1 MAISNT
7 REQVLV
13 GRDLTA
19 ASRQR
24 WRRSF
29 GPDLDGFGFI
39 LPAVIIM
46 ICLVVY
52 PFFLAIW
59 FSLSDAVIGEQG
71 RWVGLENFM
80 YLFGIMYDGEDLP
93 WYLKFRGFS
102 WDLSLA
108 DDIFLMTLRNTLLF
122 ATISVVLKGVF
133 GLGAALLMQRAT
145 RMKRF
150 IRGSILVPFV
160 APTVLTT
167 LGWWLIFDPTYSHIN
182 WLLANVWPL
191 NLLGLGPYQWL
202 GNPNLALSSV
212 IFVNFWRGMPFF
224 AVTIFAG
231 LVAIPDQLYEA
242 AETDGASTLRKF
254 WHVTLPLLRPVMAVV
269 ILFSTIFTLADF
281 GIVYVLTR
289 GGPMNYTHLFATY
302 SFTVGILNQEIGLGA
317 AISLFLFPILLLVV
331 ILQLKMVRKET
342 GYGV

>member
-1 MAISNT
+1 MAISST
-7 REQVLV
+7 TEQVLA

-46 ICLVVY
+46 ACLVVY

-71 RWVGLENFM
+71 QWVGLENFM
-80 YLFGIMYDGEDLP
+80 YLFGIMYEGEGLP
-93 WYLKFRGFS
+93 WYLKFTGFS

-122 ATISVVLKGVF
+122 AIFSVVLKGVF

-191 NLLGLGPYQWL
+191 NLLGLGPFQWL

-231 LVAIPDQLYEA
+231 LVAIPDQL
-242 AETDGASTLRKF
+242 
-254 WHVTLPLLRPVMAVV
+254 
-269 ILFSTIFTLADF
+269 
-281 GIVYVLTR
+281 
-289 GGPMNYTHLFATY
+289 
-302 SFTVGILNQEIGLGA
+302 
-317 AISLFLFPILLLVV
+317 
-331 ILQLKMVRKET
+331 
-342 GYGV
+342 

>member
-7 REQVLV
+7 REEVLV
-13 GRDLTA
+13 GRDLAA

-24 WRRSF
+24 WRRSL
-29 GPDLDGFGFI
+29 GPDIDGFGFI

-46 ICLVVY
+46 VCLVLY

-71 RWVGLENFM
+71 QWVGLENYM
-80 YLFGIMYDGEDLP
+80 YLFGMMYEGQDLP
-93 WYLKFRGFS
+93 WYLKFKGFS

-108 DDIFLMTLRNTLLF
+108 DDIFLLTLRNTILF
-122 ATISVVLKGVF
+122 ATVAVVLKGVF
-133 GLGAALLMQRAT
+133 GLGAAMLMQRAT

-150 IRGSILVPFV
+150 VRGSILVPFV

-182 WLLANVWPL
+182 WLLENLWPL
-191 NLLGLGPYQWL
+191 NLLGLGPFQWL

-212 IFVNFWRGMPFF
+212 IMVNFWRGMPFF

-331 ILQLKMVRKET
+331 VLQLKMVRKES

>member
-1 MAISNT
+1 MAIST
-7 REQVLV
+7 REEVLAA
-13 GRDLTA
+13 RDLSA

-24 WRRSF
+24 WRRTL
-29 GPDLDGFGFI
+29 GPDIDGYGFI
-39 LPAVIIM
+39 LPAVIVM
-46 ICLVVY
+46 VALVVY

-59 FSLSDAVIGEQG
+59 FSLSDAVIGEPGQ
-71 RWVGLENFM
+71 WVGLENFM
-80 YLFGIMYDGEDLP
+80 YLFGIMYEGHDLP
-93 WYLKFRGFS
+93 WYLQFKAFS
-102 WDLSLA
+102 WDLTLA
-108 DDIFLMTLRNTLLF
+108 DDIFLMTLRNTVLF
-122 ATISVVLKGVF
+122 ATVSVVLKGVF
-133 GLGAALLMQRAT
+133 GLGAAMLMQRAT

-150 IRGSILVPFV
+150 VRGSILVPFV

-182 WLLANVWPL
+182 WLLENLWPL
-191 NLLGLGPYQWL
+191 NLLGLGPFQWL

-212 IFVNFWRGMPFF
+212 IMVNFWRGMPFF

-331 ILQLKMVRKET
+331 ILQLKMVRKES

>member
-1 MAISNT
+1 MAIST
-7 REQVLV
+7 REEVLAA
-13 GRDLTA
+13 RDLSA

-24 WRRSF
+24 WRRTL
-29 GPDLDGFGFI
+29 GPDIDGYGFI
-39 LPAVIIM
+39 LPAVIVM
-46 ICLVVY
+46 VALVVY

-59 FSLSDAVIGEQG
+59 FSLSDAVIGEPGQ
-71 RWVGLENFM
+71 WVGLENFM
-80 YLFGIMYDGEDLP
+80 YLFGMMYEGHDLP
-93 WYLKFRGFS
+93 WYLKFKGFS

-108 DDIFLMTLRNTLLF
+108 DDIFLMTLRNTILF
-122 ATISVVLKGVF
+122 ATVSVVLKGVF
-133 GLGAALLMQRAT
+133 GLGAAMLMQRAT

-150 IRGSILVPFV
+150 VRGSILVPFV

-182 WLLANVWPL
+182 WLLENFWPL
-191 NLLGLGPYQWL
+191 NLLGLGPFQWL

-212 IFVNFWRGMPFF
+212 IMVNFWRGMPFF

-331 ILQLKMVRKET
+331 ILQLKMVRKES

>member
-7 REQVLV
+7 REEVLV

-24 WRRSF
+24 WRRSL
-29 GPDLDGFGFI
+29 GPDLDGYGFI

-46 ICLVVY
+46 ACLVVY

-71 RWVGLENFM
+71 QWVGLENFM
-80 YLFGIMYDGEDLP
+80 YLFGMMYDGHDLP

-102 WDLSLA
+102 WDLTLA
-108 DDIFLMTLRNTLLF
+108 DDIFLMTLRNTILF
-122 ATISVVLKGVF
+122 ATVSVVLKGVF
-133 GLGAALLMQRAT
+133 GLGAAMLMQRAT

-150 IRGSILVPFV
+150 VRGSILVPFV

-182 WLLANVWPL
+182 WLLENLWPL
-191 NLLGLGPYQWL
+191 NLLGLGPFQWL

-212 IFVNFWRGMPFF
+212 IMVNFWRGMPFF

-331 ILQLKMVRKET
+331 VLQLKMVRKES

>member
-1 MAISNT
+1 MAIST
-7 REQVLV
+7 REEVLAA
-13 GRDLTA
+13 RDLSA

-24 WRRSF
+24 WRRTL
-29 GPDLDGFGFI
+29 GPDIDGYGFI
-39 LPAVIIM
+39 LPAVIVM
-46 ICLVVY
+46 VALVVY

-59 FSLSDAVIGEQG
+59 FSLSDAVIGEPGQ
-71 RWVGLENFM
+71 WVGLENFM
-80 YLFGIMYDGEDLP
+80 YLFGMMYEGHDLP
-93 WYLKFRGFS
+93 WYLKFKGFS

-108 DDIFLMTLRNTLLF
+108 DDIFLMTLRNTILF
-122 ATISVVLKGVF
+122 ATVSVVLKGVF
-133 GLGAALLMQRAT
+133 GLGAAMLMQRAT

-150 IRGSILVPFV
+150 VRGSILVPFV

-182 WLLANVWPL
+182 WLLENLWPL
-191 NLLGLGPYQWL
+191 NLLGLGPFQWL

-212 IFVNFWRGMPFF
+212 IMVNFWRGMPFF

-331 ILQLKMVRKET
+331 ILQLKMVRKES

>member
-1 MAISNT
+1 MAISA
-7 REQVLV
+7 REEVLAA
-13 GRDLTA
+13 RDLSA

-24 WRRSF
+24 WRRTL
-29 GPDLDGFGFI
+29 GPDIDGYGFI
-39 LPAVIIM
+39 LPAVIVM
-46 ICLVVY
+46 VALVVY

-59 FSLSDAVIGEQG
+59 FSLSDAVIGEPGQ
-71 RWVGLENFM
+71 WVGLENFM
-80 YLFGIMYDGEDLP
+80 YLFGIMYEGHDLP
-93 WYLKFRGFS
+93 WYLKFKGFS

-108 DDIFLMTLRNTLLF
+108 DDIFLMTLRNTILF
-122 ATISVVLKGVF
+122 ATVSVVLKGVF
-133 GLGAALLMQRAT
+133 GLGAAMLMQRAT

-150 IRGSILVPFV
+150 VRGSILVPFV

-182 WLLANVWPL
+182 WLLENLWPL
-191 NLLGLGPYQWL
+191 NLLGLGPFQWL

-212 IFVNFWRGMPFF
+212 IMVNFWRGMPFF

-331 ILQLKMVRKET
+331 ILQLKMVRKES

>member
-1 MAISNT
+1 MAIST
-7 REQVLV
+7 REEVLAA
-13 GRDLTA
+13 RDLSA

-24 WRRSF
+24 WRRTL
-29 GPDLDGFGFI
+29 GPDIDGYGFI
-39 LPAVIIM
+39 LPAVIVM
-46 ICLVVY
+46 VALVVY

-59 FSLSDAVIGEQG
+59 FSLSDAVIGEPGQ
-71 RWVGLENFM
+71 WVGLENFM
-80 YLFGIMYDGEDLP
+80 YLFGIMYEGHDLP
-93 WYLKFRGFS
+93 WYLKFKGFS

-108 DDIFLMTLRNTLLF
+108 DDIFLMTLRNTILF
-122 ATISVVLKGVF
+122 ATVSVVLKGVF
-133 GLGAALLMQRAT
+133 GLGAAMLMQRAT

-150 IRGSILVPFV
+150 VRGSILVPFV

-182 WLLANVWPL
+182 WLLENLWPL
-191 NLLGLGPYQWL
+191 NLLGLGPFQWL

-212 IFVNFWRGMPFF
+212 IMVNFWRGMPFF

-331 ILQLKMVRKET
+331 ILQLKMVRKES

>member
-1 MAISNT
+1 MAISTT
-7 REQVLV
+7 REEVLAS
-13 GRDLTA
+13 RDA
-19 ASRQR
+19 AAVSRQR
-24 WRRSF
+24 WRRSL
-29 GPDLDGFGFI
+29 GPDIDGYGFI
-39 LPAVIIM
+39 LPAVIVM
-46 ICLVVY
+46 VALVVY

-59 FSLSDAVIGEQG
+59 FSLSDAVIGEPGQ
-71 RWVGLENFM
+71 WVGLENFM
-80 YLFGIMYDGEDLP
+80 YLFGIMYEGHDLP
-93 WYLKFRGFS
+93 WYLQFKAFS

-108 DDIFLMTLRNTLLF
+108 DDIFLMTLRNTVLF
-122 ATISVVLKGVF
+122 ATVSVVLKGVF
-133 GLGAALLMQRAT
+133 GLGAAMLMQRAT

-150 IRGSILVPFV
+150 VRGSILVPFV

-182 WLLANVWPL
+182 WLLENLWPL
-191 NLLGLGPYQWL
+191 NLLGLGPFQWL

-212 IFVNFWRGMPFF
+212 IMVNFWRGMPFF

-331 ILQLKMVRKET
+331 ILQLKMVRKES

>member
-1 MAISNT
+1 MAVSST
-7 REQVLV
+7 TEQVLA

-46 ICLVVY
+46 VCLVVY

-59 FSLSDAVIGEQG
+59 FSLSDAVIGEKGQ
-71 RWVGLENFM
+71 WVGLENFM
-80 YLFGIMYDGEDLP
+80 YLFGIMYDGQDLP
-93 WYLKFRGFS
+93 WYLKFTGLS

-108 DDIFLMTLRNTLLF
+108 DDIFLMTLRNTILF
-122 ATISVVLKGVF
+122 ATIAVVLKGVF

-182 WLLANVWPL
+182 WVLENVWPFSW
-191 NLLGLGPYQWL
+191 LGLGPFQWL

-231 LVAIPDQLYEA
+231 LVAIPEQLYEA

-302 SFTVGILNQEIGLGA
+302 SFTVGILNHEIGLGA

>member
-1 MAISNT
+1 MAIST
-7 REQVLV
+7 REEVLAA
-13 GRDLTA
+13 RDVSA

-24 WRRSF
+24 WRRSL
-29 GPDLDGFGFI
+29 GPDIDGYGFI
-39 LPAVIIM
+39 LPAVIVM
-46 ICLVVY
+46 VALVVY

-59 FSLSDAVIGEQG
+59 FSLSDAVIGEPGQ
-71 RWVGLENFM
+71 WVGLENFM
-80 YLFGIMYDGEDLP
+80 YLFGIMYEGHDLP
-93 WYLKFRGFS
+93 WYLQFKAFS

-108 DDIFLMTLRNTLLF
+108 DDIFLMTLRNTILF
-122 ATISVVLKGVF
+122 ATVSVVLKGVF
-133 GLGAALLMQRAT
+133 GLGAAMLMQRAT

-150 IRGSILVPFV
+150 VRGSILVPFV

-182 WLLANVWPL
+182 WLLENLWPL
-191 NLLGLGPYQWL
+191 NLLGLGPFQWL

-212 IFVNFWRGMPFF
+212 IMVNFWRGMPFF

-331 ILQLKMVRKET
+331 ILQLKMVRKES

>member
-7 REQVLV
+7 REEVLAS
-13 GRDLTA
+13 RDA
-19 ASRQR
+19 AAVSRQR
-24 WRRSF
+24 WRRSL
-29 GPDLDGFGFI
+29 GPDIDGYGFI
-39 LPAVIIM
+39 LPAVIVM
-46 ICLVVY
+46 VALVVY

-59 FSLSDAVIGEQG
+59 FSLSDAVIGEPGQ
-71 RWVGLENFM
+71 WVGLENFM
-80 YLFGIMYDGEDLP
+80 YLFGMMYDGQDLP
-93 WYLKFRGFS
+93 WYLKFKGFS
-102 WDLSLA
+102 WDLTFA
-108 DDIFLMTLRNTLLF
+108 DDIFLMTLRNTILF
-122 ATISVVLKGVF
+122 ATVSVVLKGVF
-133 GLGAALLMQRAT
+133 GLGAAMLMQRAT

-150 IRGSILVPFV
+150 VRGSILVPFV

-182 WLLANVWPL
+182 WLLENLWPL
-191 NLLGLGPYQWL
+191 NLLGLGPFQWL

-212 IFVNFWRGMPFF
+212 IMVNFWRGMPFF

-331 ILQLKMVRKET
+331 ILQLKMVRKES

>member
-7 REQVLV
+7 REEVLAS
-13 GRDLTA
+13 RDA
-19 ASRQR
+19 AAVSRQR
-24 WRRSF
+24 WRRSL
-29 GPDLDGFGFI
+29 GPDIDGYGFI
-39 LPAVIIM
+39 LPAVIVM
-46 ICLVVY
+46 VALVVY

-59 FSLSDAVIGEQG
+59 FSLSDAVIGEPGQ
-71 RWVGLENFM
+71 WVGLENFM
-80 YLFGIMYDGEDLP
+80 YLFGIMYEGQDLP
-93 WYLKFRGFS
+93 WYLKFKGFS
-102 WDLSLA
+102 WDLTFA
-108 DDIFLMTLRNTLLF
+108 DDIFLMTLRNTILF
-122 ATISVVLKGVF
+122 ATVSVVLKGVF
-133 GLGAALLMQRAT
+133 GLGAAMLMQRAT

-150 IRGSILVPFV
+150 VRGSILVPFV

-182 WLLANVWPL
+182 WLLENLWPL
-191 NLLGLGPYQWL
+191 NLLGLGPFQWL

-212 IFVNFWRGMPFF
+212 IMVNFWRGMPFF

-331 ILQLKMVRKET
+331 ILQLKMVRKES

>member
-7 REQVLV
+7 REEVLAS
-13 GRDLTA
+13 RDA
-19 ASRQR
+19 AAVSRQR
-24 WRRSF
+24 WRRSL
-29 GPDLDGFGFI
+29 GPDIDGYGFI
-39 LPAVIIM
+39 LPAVIVM
-46 ICLVVY
+46 VALVVY

-59 FSLSDAVIGEQG
+59 FSLSDAVIGEPGQ
-71 RWVGLENFM
+71 WVGLENFM
-80 YLFGIMYDGEDLP
+80 YLFGMMYEGQDLP
-93 WYLKFRGFS
+93 WYLKFKGFS
-102 WDLSLA
+102 WDLSFA
-108 DDIFLMTLRNTLLF
+108 DDIFLMTLRNTILF
-122 ATISVVLKGVF
+122 ATVSVVLKGVF
-133 GLGAALLMQRAT
+133 GLGAAMLMQRAT

-150 IRGSILVPFV
+150 VRGSILVPFV

-182 WLLANVWPL
+182 WLLENLWPL
-191 NLLGLGPYQWL
+191 NLLGLGPFQWL

-212 IFVNFWRGMPFF
+212 IMVNFWRGMPFF

-331 ILQLKMVRKET
+331 ILQLKMVRKES

>member
-1 MAISNT
+1 MAISNA
-7 REQVLV
+7 REQVLA

-19 ASRQR
+19 ANRQR

-46 ICLVVY
+46 VCLVVY

-71 RWVGLENFM
+71 QWVGLENFM
-80 YLFGIMYDGEDLP
+80 YLFGIMYDGQDLP
-93 WYLKFRGFS
+93 WYLKFTGFS

-108 DDIFLMTLRNTLLF
+108 DDIFLMTVRNTILF
-122 ATISVVLKGVF
+122 ATVAVVLKGGF

-145 RMKRF
+145 RMRRF
-150 IRGSILVPFV
+150 VRGSILVPFV

-182 WLLANVWPL
+182 WLLENVWPL
-191 NLLGLGPYQWL
+191 NVLGLGPYQWL

-331 ILQLKMVRKET
+331 IMQLKMVRKET

>member
-1 MAISNT
+1 MAIST
-7 REQVLV
+7 REEVLV
-13 GRDLTA
+13 GRDLAA

-24 WRRSF
+24 WRRSL
-29 GPDLDGFGFI
+29 GPDIDGYGFI

-46 ICLVVY
+46 ACLVVY

-59 FSLSDAVIGEQG
+59 FSLSDAVIGEPGQ
-71 RWVGLENFM
+71 WVGLENFM
-80 YLFGIMYDGEDLP
+80 YLFGMMYDGHDLP
-93 WYLKFRGFS
+93 WYLKFTGFS
-102 WDLSLA
+102 WDLTLA
-108 DDIFLMTLRNTLLF
+108 DDIFLMTLRNTILF
-122 ATISVVLKGVF
+122 ATVSVVLKGVF
-133 GLGAALLMQRAT
+133 GLGAAMLMQRAT

-150 IRGSILVPFV
+150 VRGSILVPFV

-182 WLLANVWPL
+182 WLLENLWPL
-191 NLLGLGPYQWL
+191 NLLGLGPFQWL

-212 IFVNFWRGMPFF
+212 IMVNFWRGMPFF

-331 ILQLKMVRKET
+331 VLQLKMVRKES

>member
-1 MAISNT
+1 M
-7 REQVLV
+7 
-13 GRDLTA
+13 TA
-19 ASRQR
+19 ASRRR
-24 WRRSF
+24 WRRSL

-39 LPAVIIM
+39 LPAVIFM
-46 ICLVVY
+46 VCLVVY

-59 FSLSDAVIGEQG
+59 FSLSDAVIGEPGQ
-71 RWVGLENFM
+71 WVGLENFM
-80 YLFGIMYDGEDLP
+80 YLFGMMYEGQDLP
-93 WYLKFRGFS
+93 WYLKFTGFS

-108 DDIFLMTLRNTLLF
+108 DDIFLLTLRNTILF
-122 ATISVVLKGVF
+122 ATVSVVLKGVF

-150 IRGSILVPFV
+150 VRGSILVPFV

-182 WLLANVWPL
+182 WLLENLWPL
-191 NLLGLGPYQWL
+191 NLLGLGPFQWL

-212 IFVNFWRGMPFF
+212 IMVNFWRGMPFF

-242 AETDGASTLRKF
+242 AETDGASTVRKF

-331 ILQLKMVRKET
+331 IMQLKMVRKET